1 MPDEVEGGDGER
13 VVVGLRL
20 GVDVGFGGGED
31 GVGER
36 SAEGVAKKADGEASV
51 LRPNRSGEPFLAN

>member
-1 MPDEVEGGDGER
+1 
-13 VVVGLRL
+13 VVVGL
-20 GVDVGFGGGED
+20 GGDE

-36 SAEGVAKKADGEASV
+36 LAEGVAKKADGEASV

>member
-1 MPDEVEGGDGER
+1 MADEVEAGDGER
-13 VVVGLRL
+13 LAVGFRLGVVVGL
-20 GVDVGFGGGED
+20 GGDE

-36 SAEGVAKKADGEASV
+36 LAEGVAKKADGEASV